1 MVSSI
6 HRTKSDAKEAGGL
19 ATQIFGHPD
28 LLAIVTCR
36 QKSSAKSSTKHAV
49 RNIIYVNLNNRN
61 SRDFPCE

>member
-28 LLAIVTCR
+28 LLAIRQVPPKIERKIEHKTCR
-36 QKSSAKSSTKHAV
+36 AK
-49 RNIIYVNLNNRN
+49 
-61 SRDFPCE
+61 